1 MKNLQQIQNRLQAE
15 KLDGWL
21 FFDHHV
27 RDPIAYRVLGLEMPR
42 HVSRR
47 WYYWIPAQG
56 GPRKLVHRIEDWMLD
71 PLPGER
77 AEYSSW
83 QEQHRAL
90 GDILSGAQRVAMQYS
105 PDCMIP
111 YVSLVD
117 GGAVDLVRGLGSEVV
132 SDALLAGDL
141 HR

>member
-27 RDPIAYRVLGLEMPR
+27 RDPIAYRVLGLDTPQ

-56 GPRKLVHRIEDWMLD
+56 DPRKLVHRIEDWMLD

-77 AEYSSW
+77 SEYSRLAAATPGARRHPLRR
-83 QEQHRAL
+83 ET
-90 GDILSGAQRVAMQYS
+90 SGHAVLARLH
-105 PDCMIP
+105 D
-111 YVSLVD
+111 SL
-117 GGAVDLVRGLGSEVV
+117 R
-132 SDALLAGDL
+132 LA
-141 HR
+141 R